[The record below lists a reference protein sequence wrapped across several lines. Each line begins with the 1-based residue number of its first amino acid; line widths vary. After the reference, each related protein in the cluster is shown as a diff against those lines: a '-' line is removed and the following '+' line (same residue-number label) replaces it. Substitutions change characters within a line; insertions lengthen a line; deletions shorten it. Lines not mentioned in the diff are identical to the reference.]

1 MKEEDYIYIFV
12 KTFLFFD
19 RFVKAFNLRNVN
31 FSFSKSDFCY
41 NEEEKK
47 KQKKKSFMGS
57 HFSSAQWNG
66 SLGPGLTTTRLLKKP
81 NGLN

>member
-47 KQKKKSFMGS
+47 KNKKKNPSWAPI
-57 HFSSAQWNG
+57 SA
-66 SLGPGLTTTRLLKKP
+66 RP
-81 NGLN
+81 NGMGHLVLV